1 MAHVGPVMGIK
12 AYLHNLRPWRLPL
25 LIASGMTGA
34 IILLSL
40 TGMFQLLEWV
50 FLDQAFRWRPRET
63 SDPRIVIVGISE
75 ADIAQLQ
82 QWPMSDQVLA
92 QLLDRIR
99 RAQPRVI
106 GLDIYR
112 DLPVEPGYAALNTIF
127 RTTPNLIGIQKILGS
142 SVSPPP
148 TLAAQGQVGMADFV
162 IDADARIRRGLLTA
176 TDAQG
181 QVVESLAL
189 VLALRYL
196 EGEGIMPVPIV
207 DPLSR
212 LRLGD
217 ASRETLRERV
227 RLGQAT
233 IQRFL
238 ADDGGYQGADDR
250 GYQILLN
257 LRGPA
262 CYDPGLDCPF
272 QMVTMSD
279 VLADRVPDT
288 LFYDRIVLIGPRAP
302 SLGDSFY
309 TSYSTSDLTAHT
321 GIEVHAHLT
330 SQLISAALDGRALIQ
345 TWPQWLEWF
354 WIWVWAAG
362 GSALGV
368 HFLRYRWRVPL
379 GLLGWGVA
387 LLVTADLLFL
397 LGWWVP
403 TFTPLVAIASAA
415 IVSIGWVL
423 WSNLK
428 LSYQQLEEYAQT
440 LEQKVEERTQ
450 ELRLEIEQ
458 RKQIELALR
467 EANEEL
473 QRISILDELTG
484 IANRRCFEER
494 LSYEWQRM
502 LREQGFLSLILCDVD
517 YFKAYNDTYGHP
529 AGDRCLQQVAH
540 ALQQAARRTTDLVAR
555 YGGEEFAV
563 LLPGTPPA
571 GAKRVAETI
580 REELAKL
587 RVEHLDSTVSQYVT
601 LSLGVFG
608 FVPNADCTPQQLV
621 SGADRALYQAKHQG
635 RNQVVQY
642 LPKTIAGLPPQ
653 DSLAAE
659 SVAESPRQGSLPTEG

>member
-1 MAHVGPVMGIK
+1 MAHARAVMRIK
-12 AYLHNLRPWRLPL
+12 ARLHNLHPWRLPL

-34 IILLSL
+34 IVLLSL

-50 FLDQAFRWRPRET
+50 FLDQAFRWRPKENT
-63 SDPRIVIVGISE
+63 DPRIVIVGISE
-75 ADIAQLQ
+75 ADIAYLQ
-82 QWPMSDQVLA
+82 QWPMPDQILA
-92 QLLDRIR
+92 QLLERIR

-112 DLPVEPGYAALNTIF
+112 DLPVEPGYAELDAIF
-127 RTTPNLIGIQKILGS
+127 RTTPNLIGIQKTLGS

-148 TLAAQGQVGMADFV
+148 TLAAKKQVGMADFV
-162 IDADARIRRGLLTA
+162 IDSDAKIRRGLLTA
-176 TDAQG
+176 TNAQG
-181 QVVESLAL
+181 AVAESLAL

-196 EGEGIMPVPIV
+196 EAEGITPIPIP
-207 DPLSR
+207 DHLPGLRSR
-212 LRLGD
+212 D
-217 ASRETLRERV
+217 RV

-233 IQRFL
+233 IQRFVGH
-238 ADDGGYQGADDR
+238 DGGYQGADDR

-262 CYDPGLDCPF
+262 CHDNAPDCPF

-321 GIEVHAHLT
+321 GIEIHAHLT
-330 SQLISAALDGRALIQ
+330 SQLISAALDGRVLIQ
-345 TWPQWLEWF
+345 TWPQWLEWL

-368 HFLRYRWRVPL
+368 HFLRYRWLVPL
-379 GLLGWGVA
+379 ALLGWGA
-387 LLVTADLLFL
+387 GLLVTANLLFL

-403 TFTPLVAIASAA
+403 TFTPLVAIGSAA

-423 WSNLK
+423 WANLK

-494 LSYEWQRM
+494 LTYEWQRM

-540 ALQQAARRTTDLVAR
+540 ALQQAARRKTDLVAR

-571 GAKRVAETI
+571 GAKRVAEAI

-587 RVEHLDSTVSQYVT
+587 RVDHLDSAVSQYVT
-601 LSLGVFG
+601 LSLGIFG
-608 FVPNADCTPQQLV
+608 FVPNADRTPQQLV
-621 SGADRALYQAKHQG
+621 SGADQALYQAKHQG

-642 LPKTIAGLPPQ
+642 VPKTIAALSPQ
-653 DSLAAE
+653 DSLPAE
-659 SVAESPRQGSLPTEG
+659 SRRQGSLPTEG

>member
-1 MAHVGPVMGIK
+1 MGFN
-12 AYLHNLRPWRLPL
+12 ARLSSLRSWRLPL
-25 LIASGMTGA
+25 SIAVSVTTAIVLLRFTGV
-34 IILLSL
+34 
-40 TGMFQLLEWV
+40 FQLLEWAL
-50 FLDQAFRWRPRET
+50 LDQAFRWRPRE
-63 SDPRIVIVGISE
+63 SPDPRIIIVGISE
-75 ADIAQLQ
+75 NDIAQLQ

-92 QLLDRIR
+92 QLLEQIR
-99 RAQPRVI
+99 HAQPRVI
-106 GLDIYR
+106 GLDLYR
-112 DLPVEPGYAALNTIF
+112 DLPVEPGYAELAQIF
-127 RTTPNLIGIQKILGS
+127 QTTPNLIGIQKILGS
-142 SVSPPP
+142 NVRPPP
-148 TLAAQGQVGMADFV
+148 ALSPQTQVGISDFV
-162 IDADARIRRGLLTA
+162 IDPDAKIRRGLLTA
-176 TDAQG
+176 TDTYG
-181 QVVESLAL
+181 RLWESLAL

-196 EGEGIMPVPIV
+196 EAEGVTPVPL
-207 DPLSR
+207 PEGRAGRSPR
-212 LRLGD
+212 Q
-217 ASRETLRERV
+217 RV
-227 RLGQAT
+227 RLGQAV
-233 IQRFL
+233 ISQFL
-238 ADDGGYQGADDR
+238 GHDGGYWGVDDR

-262 CYDPGLDCPF
+262 CPENGQDCPF
-272 QMVTMSD
+272 QTVSMFD
-279 VLADRVPDT
+279 VLAGRVPDT
-288 LFYDRIVLIGPRAP
+288 LFYDRIVLIGPKAP

-309 TSYSTSDLTAHT
+309 SSFSTDDLSAHT
-321 GIEVHAHLT
+321 GIEIHAHLT
-330 SQLISAALDGRALIQ
+330 SQLISAALDGRALLQ
-345 TWPQWLEWF
+345 TWPEWLEWLWV
-354 WIWVWAAG
+354 WIWAAG
-362 GSALGV
+362 GAALGV
-368 HFLRYRWRVPL
+368 HFLTHRWWVL
-379 GLLGWGVA
+379 LGILGWSGGLLFSAYV
-387 LLVTADLLFL
+387 LFL

-403 TFTPLVAIASAA
+403 TFMPLLGVGSAA

-423 WSNLK
+423 WTNLK

-494 LSYEWQRM
+494 LTYEWQRM

-517 YFKAYNDTYGHP
+517 YFKAYNDAYGHP
-529 AGDRCLQQVAH
+529 AGDRCLQQVAY

-571 GAKRVAETI
+571 GAKRVAEAI

-587 RVEHLDSTVSQYVT
+587 RVEHLDSPVNPYVT

-608 FVPNADCTPQQLV
+608 FVPSVERTPKLLV

-642 LPKTIAGLPPQ
+642 TLTASGEPL
-653 DSLAAE
+653 SLE
-659 SVAESPRQGSLPTEG
+659 SLTTDG

>member
-1 MAHVGPVMGIK
+1 MGIK
-12 AYLHNLRPWRLPL
+12 ARLQTFRLWRLPL
-25 LIASGMTGA
+25 LIASGVTGT
-34 IILLSL
+34 IVLLSF
-40 TGMFQLLEWV
+40 TGMFQLLEWA
-50 FLDQAFRWRPRET
+50 FLDQAFRWRPQENT
-63 SDPRIVIVGISE
+63 DPRIVIVGISE

-112 DLPVEPGYAALNTIF
+112 DLPVEPGYAALDTIF

-142 SVSPPP
+142 SVRPPP
-148 TLAAQGQVGMADFV
+148 ALAAQEQVGMADFV
-162 IDADARIRRGLLTA
+162 IDSDAKIRRGLLTA
-176 TDAQG
+176 TDSQG
-181 QVVESLAL
+181 NAAESLAL

-196 EGEGIMPVPIV
+196 EAEGITPVFMP
-207 DPLSR
+207 DPLPGLQSR
-212 LRLGD
+212 D
-217 ASRETLRERV
+217 RV

-233 IQRFL
+233 IQRFIGN
-238 ADDGGYQGADDR
+238 DGGYQGADDR

-262 CYDPGLDCPF
+262 CRDNAPDCPF
-272 QMVTMSD
+272 QMVSMSD

-288 LFYDRIVLIGPRAP
+288 LFYDRIVLIGPKAP

-345 TWPQWLEWF
+345 TWPEWLEWL
-354 WIWVWAAG
+354 WTWVWAAG
-362 GSALGV
+362 SAALGV
-368 HFLRYRWRVPL
+368 HFLSYRWL
-379 GLLGWGVA
+379 ILLGILGWSGGV
-387 LLVTADLLFL
+387 LLAANLLFL
-397 LGWWVP
+397 AGWWVP
-403 TFTPLVAIASAA
+403 TFTPLLAIGGGA

-423 WSNLK
+423 WANLK

-440 LEQKVEERTQ
+440 LEQKVEARTQ

-563 LLPGTPPA
+563 LLPSTPPQ
-571 GAKRVAETI
+571 GAKRVAEAI

-587 RVEHLDSTVSQYVT
+587 QVEHLDSAVSQYVT
-601 LSLGVFG
+601 VSLGVFG
-608 FVPNADCTPQQLV
+608 FVPSVDRTPQQLV

-635 RNQVVQY
+635 RNRVALYVLRASDGQPVPESSQ
-642 LPKTIAGLPPQ
+642 
-653 DSLAAE
+653 AE
-659 SVAESPRQGSLPTEG
+659 SLRQGSLPTEG

>member
-1 MAHVGPVMGIK
+1 MWFK
-12 AYLHNLRPWRLPL
+12 ARLHNLRPWRLPL
-25 LIASGMTGA
+25 LIASGVTGA
-34 IILLSL
+34 IVLLSL
-40 TGMFQLLEWV
+40 TGVFQLLEWA
-50 FLDQAFRWRPRET
+50 FLDQAFRWRPREGA
-63 SDPRIVIVGISE
+63 DPRIVIVGISE
-75 ADIAQLQ
+75 SDIAQLQ
-82 QWPMSDQVLA
+82 QWPMSDAMLA
-92 QLLDRIR
+92 ELLDRIR

-106 GLDIYR
+106 GLDLYR
-112 DLPVEPGYAALNTIF
+112 DLPVAPGHADLERIF

-148 TLAAQGQVGMADFV
+148 TLAAQDQVGFADFV
-162 IDADARIRRGLLTA
+162 IDADAKIRRGLLTA
-176 TDAQG
+176 SDSQG
-181 QVVESLAL
+181 TLWESLAL

-196 EGEGIMPVPIV
+196 EGEGITPVP
-207 DPLSR
+207 LTNAMGWRSR
-212 LRLGD
+212 
-217 ASRETLRERV
+217 SQV
-227 RLGQAT
+227 RLGQAV
-233 IQRFL
+233 IQQFL
-238 ADDGGYQGADDR
+238 GQDGGYQGADDR
-250 GYQILLN
+250 GFQILLN

-262 CYDPGLDCPF
+262 CRKHIPDCPF
-272 QMVTMSD
+272 EVVSMFD
-279 VLADRVPDT
+279 ILNDRVPDSF
-288 LFYDRIVLIGPRAP
+288 FYDRIVLIGPNAP

-309 TSYSTSDLTAHT
+309 TSYSTDDLSSHT

-330 SQLISAALDGRALIQ
+330 SQLISAALDGRALLR
-345 TWPQWLEWF
+345 TWPEWLEWL

-362 GSALGV
+362 GAAIGV
-368 HFLRYRWRVPL
+368 HFLRYRWLVLL
-379 GLLGWGVA
+379 GLGGWSVG
-387 LLVTADLLFL
+387 LLAAADLLFV

-403 TFTPLVAIASAA
+403 TFMPLLAIGSAA

-423 WSNLK
+423 WDSLK

-458 RKQIELALR
+458 RKQIEMALR

-494 LSYEWQRM
+494 LAYEWQRM

-529 AGDRCLQQVAH
+529 AGDRCLQQVAY

-563 LLPGTPPA
+563 LLPGTPPN
-571 GAKRVAETI
+571 GAKRVAEAI

-587 RVEHLDSTVSQYVT
+587 KVEHADSKVSQYVT

-608 FVPNADCTPQQLV
+608 FVPHADRTPKLLV

-635 RNQVVQY
+635 RDQVVQY
-642 LPKTIAGLPPQ
+642 TPTAIGEEFALE
-653 DSLAAE
+653 SLAEPLTE
-659 SVAESPRQGSLPTEG
+659 SLTPEG

>member
-1 MAHVGPVMGIK
+1 MVG
-12 AYLHNLRPWRLPL
+12 LHARLPNLRPWRLPL
-25 LIASGMTGA
+25 LIASGVTGV
-34 IILLSL
+34 IVLLSF
-40 TGMFQLLEWV
+40 TGVFQLLEWV
-50 FLDQAFRWRPRET
+50 LLDQAFRWRPREGA
-63 SDPRIVIVGISE
+63 DPRIVIVGISE
-75 ADIAQLQ
+75 SDIAQLQ

-92 QLLDRIR
+92 QLLEQIR
-99 RAQPRVI
+99 SAQPRVI
-106 GLDIYR
+106 GLDLYR
-112 DLPVEPGYAALNTIF
+112 DLPVEPGYAELAHIF
-127 RTTPNLIGIQKILGS
+127 RTTPSLIGIQKILGS
-142 SVSPPP
+142 NVRPPP
-148 TLAAQGQVGMADFV
+148 ALAPQHQVGISDFV
-162 IDADARIRRGLLTA
+162 IDTDAKIRRGLLTA
-176 TDAQG
+176 TDTHG
-181 QVVESLAL
+181 TLRESLAL

-196 EGEGIMPVPIV
+196 EGEGVTPVP
-207 DPLSR
+207 LAGGG
-212 LRLGD
+212 LGGPP
-217 ASRETLRERV
+217 RQRV
-227 RLGQAT
+227 RLGQT
-233 IQRFL
+233 VIQQFL
-238 ADDGGYQGADDR
+238 GHDGGYWGADDR

-262 CYDPGLDCPF
+262 CQEGGRDCPF
-272 QMVTMSD
+272 QTVRMFD
-279 VLADRVPDT
+279 VLSGQVPDT
-288 LFYDRIVLIGPRAP
+288 LFYDRIVLIGPKAP

-309 TSYSTSDLTAHT
+309 SSFSTDDLSAHT
-321 GIEVHAHLT
+321 GIEIHAHLT
-330 SQLISAALDGRALIQ
+330 SQLISAALDGRSLLQ
-345 TWPQWLEWF
+345 TWPEWLEWL
-354 WIWVWAAG
+354 WVWVWAAG
-362 GSALGV
+362 GAALGV
-368 HFLRYRWRVPL
+368 HFLSYRWWVPL
-379 GLLGWGVA
+379 GLLGWSGG
-387 LLVTADLLFL
+387 LLLSAYLLFV

-403 TFTPLVAIASAA
+403 TFMPLVAIGSAA

-423 WSNLK
+423 WANLK
-428 LSYQQLEEYAQT
+428 LSYQQLEDYAQT

-494 LSYEWQRM
+494 LTYEWQRM

-571 GAKRVAETI
+571 GAKRVAEAI

-587 RVEHLDSTVSQYVT
+587 RVEHLDSVVNAYVT

-608 FVPNADCTPQQLV
+608 FVPNSDRTPNLLV

-642 LPKTIAGLPPQ
+642 VPTASGEPL
-653 DSLAAE
+653 SLE
-659 SVAESPRQGSLPTEG
+659 SRSVE

>member
-1 MAHVGPVMGIK
+1 MVG
-12 AYLHNLRPWRLPL
+12 LHARLPNLRPWRLPL
-25 LIASGMTGA
+25 LIASGVTGA
-34 IILLSL
+34 IVLLSF
-40 TGMFQLLEWV
+40 TGVFQLLEWV
-50 FLDQAFRWRPRET
+50 LLDQAFRWRPREGP
-63 SDPRIVIVGISE
+63 DPRIVIVGISE
-75 ADIAQLQ
+75 SDIAQLQ
-82 QWPMSDQVLA
+82 QWPMSDQILA
-92 QLLDRIR
+92 QLLERIR
-99 RAQPRVI
+99 SAQPRVI
-106 GLDIYR
+106 GLDLYR
-112 DLPVEPGYAALNTIF
+112 DLPVEPGYAELVHIF
-127 RTTPNLIGIQKILGS
+127 QTTPHLIGIQKILGS
-142 SVSPPP
+142 NVRHPPA
-148 TLAAQGQVGMADFV
+148 LAPQTQVGISDFV
-162 IDADARIRRGLLTA
+162 IDTDAKIRRGLLTA
-176 TDAQG
+176 TDMHG
-181 QVVESLAL
+181 VLRESLAL

-196 EGEGIMPVPIV
+196 EGEGVTPVP
-207 DPLSR
+207 LAGGG
-212 LRLGD
+212 LGGPP
-217 ASRETLRERV
+217 RQRV
-227 RLGQAT
+227 RLGQAV
-233 IQRFL
+233 IQQFL
-238 ADDGGYQGADDR
+238 GHDGGYWGADDR

-262 CYDPGLDCPF
+262 CQEGGRDCPF
-272 QMVTMSD
+272 KTVSMFD
-279 VLADRVPDT
+279 VLSGRVPDT
-288 LFYDRIVLIGPRAP
+288 LFYDRIVLIGPKAP

-309 TSYSTSDLTAHT
+309 SSFSTDDLSAHT
-321 GIEVHAHLT
+321 GIEIHAHLT
-330 SQLISAALDGRALIQ
+330 SQLISAALDGRSLLQ
-345 TWPQWLEWF
+345 TWPEWLEWL
-354 WIWVWAAG
+354 WVWVWAAG
-362 GSALGV
+362 GAALGV
-368 HFLRYRWRVPL
+368 HFLSYRWWVLL
-379 GLLGWGVA
+379 GLLGWSGG
-387 LLVTADLLFL
+387 LLLAAYLLFL

-403 TFTPLVAIASAA
+403 TFMPLLAVGSAA

-423 WSNLK
+423 WANLK
-428 LSYQQLEEYAQT
+428 LSYQQLEDYAQT

-494 LSYEWQRM
+494 LTYEWQRM

-571 GAKRVAETI
+571 GAKRVAEAI

-587 RVEHLDSTVSQYVT
+587 QVEHLDSAVNAYVT

-608 FVPNADCTPQQLV
+608 FVPNSDRPPNLLV

-642 LPKTIAGLPPQ
+642 APTASGEPL
-653 DSLAAE
+653 SLE
-659 SVAESPRQGSLPTEG
+659 SLTREG